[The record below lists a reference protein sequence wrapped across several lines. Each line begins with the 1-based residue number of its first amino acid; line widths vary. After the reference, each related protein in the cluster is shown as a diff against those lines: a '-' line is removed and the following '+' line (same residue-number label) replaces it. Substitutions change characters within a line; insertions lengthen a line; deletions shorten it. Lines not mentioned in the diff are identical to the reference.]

1 MEAWAGIEPAIELL
15 QSSALPLGYHA
26 FCVCR
31 QRGNERRQRFA
42 MCDAVSSRISVNRI
56 NAEWFFDIDSSI
68 HWFIGRNKPLNGLT
82 LIEYLEVSFDRHF
95 EIRQGPAGQND
106 DFGALNRL

>member
-1 MEAWAGIEPAIELL
+1 M
-15 QSSALPLGYHA
+15 H
-26 FCVCR
+26 
-31 QRGNERRQRFA
+31 
-42 MCDAVSSRISVNRI
+42 DAVSSRISVNRI

-82 LIEYLEVSFDRHF
+82 LSEYLEVPFDRFF
-95 EIRQGPAGQND
+95 EIRQGAAGQND

>member
-31 QRGNERRQRFA
+31 QCGNERRERFA
-42 MCDAVSSRISVNRI
+42 MHDAVSSRISVNRI
-56 NAEWFFDIDSSI
+56 NTEWFFDIDPSV

-82 LIEYLEVSFDRHF
+82 LSEYLKVPFDRFF
-95 EIRQGPAGQND
+95 EIRQGAAGQND